1 MENQEIISFNS
12 QNGEVQLNADFE
24 HDTIWA
30 TQAQIAELFDVDRTG
45 ITRHIRNIY
54 KSEEL
59 DEKVVSAKIAHTTQ
73 HGAITGKTQT
83 QELTIYNLDM
93 ILSIG
98 YRVNSKKAT
107 EFRKWANSVLKK
119 YILQGYAVNDKRLA
133 DLNLALQILER
144 SEIPELSGTANLI
157 ADYTQ
162 ALFLLDSYDRKEL
175 PKVAGS
181 VETWKLEYKNAR
193 DFLENLPD
201 FKKSDLFAKERTGQF
216 QGILDQIYAGFGDT
230 EFYLSVEAKA
240 ANLLYFIVKDH
251 PFYDGNKRSA
261 AALFVY
267 FLYENNALRNINN
280 NTLAAIV
287 LMVALSKPD
296 ERENMTLLI
305 ENFLG
310 E

>member
-1 MENQEIISFNS
+1 MENEIIKFNAK
-12 QNGEVQLNADFE
+12 NGEVELNADFE

-30 TQAQIAELFDVDRTG
+30 TQEQIAQLFEVQRPAV
-45 ITRHIRNIY
+45 TRHIGNIY
-54 KSEEL
+54 KSGEL
-59 DEKVVSAKIAHTTQ
+59 DEKVVCSILEHTTQ
-73 HGAITGKTQT
+73 HGAMVGKTQSRNVKV
-83 QELTIYNLDM
+83 YNLDM

-107 EFRKWANSVLKK
+107 EFRKWANGVLKQ
-119 YILQGYAVNDKRLA
+119 YISKGYAINEKRLT
-133 DLNLALQILER
+133 DLNLVFQILER
-144 SEIPELSGTANLI
+144 SEIPELSGTINLVSE
-157 ADYTQ
+157 YTQ

-175 PKVAGS
+175 PDVEGTS
-181 VETWKLEYKNAR
+181 ETWRLDYKNAR
-193 DFLENLPD
+193 EFLESLPD
-201 FKKSDLFAKERTGQF
+201 YAKSEMFAKERTGQF
-216 QGILDQIYAGFGDT
+216 KGILEQIYAGFGDT
-230 EFYLSVEAKA
+230 EYYPSVEAKA

-267 FLYENNALRNINN
+267 FLYKNQALRNINN

-310 E
+310 R